1 MYNIY
6 KVVIRILC
14 TVRLDFLASLR
25 NTLTE
30 VPQIFILELVRTSGK
45 FRACFLNSKFSVFF
59 CVFFWGGDLV
69 FSKAGFPS
77 QYVYK

>member
-1 MYNIY
+1 MFFYGSMYNIY

-14 TVRLDFLASLR
+14 TVRLDFLSSLR

-30 VPQIFILELVRTSGK
+30 VPQILILELVRTTGK
-45 FRACFLNSKFSVFF
+45 LRACFQNLKFS
-59 CVFFWGGDLV
+59 V